1 VNGRKRHLLVDTSG
15 LVLAV
20 VVHRADLPDQ
30 EGAKL
35 VVADLAARYPLL
47 RHIWADAAYRFTFR
61 QWAQDTLGITVETVQ
76 RPPARIRTAP
86 GVDPPPR
93 TQFEVLPRRWVVERT
108 FAWLGRYRRMSR
120 DYEGLPE
127 TQRTM
132 IHLCMIRL
140 MVQRL
145 ATT

>member
-1 VNGRKRHLLVDTSG
+1 M
-15 LVLAV
+15 LAA

-61 QWAQDTLGITVETVQ
+61 QWAKETLGIEVQTVQ
-76 RPPARIRTAP
+76 RPPARMRATP
-86 GVDPPPR
+86 GADPPPR
-93 TQFEVLPRRWVVERT
+93 AQFAVLPRRWVVERT
-108 FAWLGRYRRMSR
+108 FAWLGRFRRMSR
-120 DYEGLPE
+120 DYEGLAE
-127 TQRTM
+127 TQGTM
-132 IHLCMIRL
+132 IYLCMIRL

-145 ATT
+145 AAS